1 MAKAIDGGTLRDN
14 LTDIYGNGNRLV
26 YLNDVLDL
34 IDEQPT
40 LTPPNEW
47 VSVENAVPDPGE
59 RVLATDGTFVGEAYR
74 TSANTWYRHTGFPWR
89 DCLQSIVTLWMP
101 LPTADKDNHVPAKA
115 PNEPLTIEQM
125 REMLE
130 RSEIIGAA
138 VIVSDGDVLC
148 CGVLDERADDGICA
162 STGASGEW
170 LKEKDYGDGWLA
182 YAYPAARIDR
192 EKWEP
197 CDACSN
203 AKHIVGLALAIMDD
217 GSDHRIDTKM
227 NCEYSFCPN
236 CGRPLTDEA
245 WAELERRV
253 CGEV

>member
-1 MAKAIDGGTLRDN
+1 MAVRPIDGNELYRIEKLLD
-14 LTDIYGNGNRLV
+14 TDIVRQDKV
-26 YLNDVLDL
+26 ALNLLEQVLYD
-34 IDEQPT
+34 IQHVPT
-40 LTPPNEW
+40 LTPPNE
-47 VSVENAVPDPGE
+47 
-59 RVLATDGTFVGEAYR
+59 
-74 TSANTWYRHTGFPWR
+74 
-89 DCLQSIVTLWMP
+89 
-101 LPTADKDNHVPAKA
+101 
-115 PNEPLTIEQM
+115 PLTVDQLRGTPHGKIKDKTLQH
-125 REMLE
+125 
-130 RSEIIGAA
+130 IC
-138 VIVSDGDVLC
+138 D
-148 CGVLDERADDGICA
+148 RAN
-162 STGASGEW
+162 E
-170 LKEKDYGDGWLA
+170 LA
-182 YAYPAARIDR
+182 YAYPTAHIDR

>member
-1 MAKAIDGGTLRDN
+1 MAVRPIDGNELYRIEKLLD
-14 LTDIYGNGNRLV
+14 TDIVRQDKV
-26 YLNDVLDL
+26 ALNLLEQVLYD
-34 IDEQPT
+34 IQHVPT

-47 VSVENAVPDPGE
+47 VSVEERLPKYNIREDGE
-59 RVLATDGTFVGEAYR
+59 LISSKILCYCETDKTVHLVVSQKFYTGRKGE
-74 TSANTWYRHTGFPWR
+74 
-89 DCLQSIVTLWMP
+89 IVHPVFRYYDEWGDEIEDVSHWMP
-101 LPTADKDNHVPAKA
+101 LPAAPDKDNNVLAKA
-115 PNEPLTIEQM
+115 PNEPLTLEQL
-125 REMLE
+125 RGTPHGKIKDKTLQH
-130 RSEIIGAA
+130 IC
-138 VIVSDGDVLC
+138 D
-148 CGVLDERADDGICA
+148 RAN
-162 STGASGEW
+162 E
-170 LKEKDYGDGWLA
+170 LA
-182 YAYPAARIDR
+182 YAYPASRIGR